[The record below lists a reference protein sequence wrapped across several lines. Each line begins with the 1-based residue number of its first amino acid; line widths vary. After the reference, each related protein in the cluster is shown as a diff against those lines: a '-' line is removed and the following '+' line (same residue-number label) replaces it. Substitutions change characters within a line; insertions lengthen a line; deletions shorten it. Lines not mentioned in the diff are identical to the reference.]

1 MTVTSLSIRRTG
13 VAFAAGA
20 VLVGGLLASPAA
32 AAPRP
37 AQNLTGE
44 AALTLVDRLG
54 DRSAGAYQD
63 QTTGDLVVTV
73 TDEVSARA
81 VRSAGGVA
89 RVVERGSADLDRV
102 TTALSRSAAVT
113 GTSWYADPVTN
124 QVVVSVDSTVTGTRL
139 TLVDAVAARFG
150 DAVRVERLPGVLETT
165 AAGGDPIYSGGSR
178 CSLGFN
184 VADAAN
190 RPMFLTAG
198 HCTNTR
204 VFWTIDG
211 VANAATTVASS
222 FPGNDYGL
230 VRWDNPNANR
240 PGAVNMYNGSTQDIS
255 RAGNPVVGQTVGK
268 SGSTTG
274 LTRGPV
280 TGLNVT
286 VNYSTGTVSGLFQSN
301 MCTDRGDSGGA
312 VFAGNT
318 ALGLHS
324 GSNRAACRAFHQ
336 PVTEALA
343 AYNARV
349 Y

>member
-1 MTVTSLSIRRTG
+1 MTVTSLSIRQAS

-37 AQNLTGE
+37 TQDLTGE

-89 RVVERGSADLDRV
+89 RIVERGAADLDRV

-139 TLVDAVAARFG
+139 ALVDAVAARFG
-150 DAVRVERLPGVLETT
+150 DAVRVEHLPGVLEAT

-198 HCTNTR
+198 HCTNNR

-211 VANAATTVASS
+211 VANAGTTVASS
-222 FPGNDYGL
+222 FPGNDYGM

-240 PGAVNMYNGSTQDIS
+240 PGAVNMYNGSTRDIS
-255 RAGNPVVGQTVGK
+255 SAANPYVGQALGS

-274 LTRGPV
+274 LTRGSVTALNVTANYSAGPV
-280 TGLNVT
+280 TGLFRTN
-286 VNYSTGTVSGLFQSN
+286 L
-301 MCTDRGDSGGA
+301 CIDRGDSGGA
-312 VFAGNT
+312 VFAHNT
-318 ALGLHS
+318 ALGLNS
-324 GSNRAACRAFHQ
+324 GAVIGGCVGYHQ
-336 PVTEALA
+336 PVVEVLS